1 MKKNILDIRHSVGF
15 FAGCRAWRLL
25 SVTVLS
31 AAMLVGILALM
42 AIPKARAANYD
53 LTAHCPGGVGDVGVL
68 VNTIRQANAAP
79 GADTIILAQSCVYTL
94 TAVDNYWYGP
104 NGLPPITSTLV
115 ISGNGASIIRAT
127 GIYTPFRIFYVSG
140 SPW

>member
-1 MKKNILDIRHSVGF
+1 M
-15 FAGCRAWRLL
+15 

-31 AAMLVGILALM
+31 FAMLVGVLALM
-42 AIPKARAANYD
+42 AIPRSRASNFD
-53 LTAHCPGGVGDVGVL
+53 LTANCPGGVGDVSVL
-68 VNTIRQANAAP
+68 MNTIRQANSAP

-104 NGLPPITSTLV
+104 NGLPPIISTMV

-127 GIYTPFRIFYVSG
+127 GIYRKSVLNFNNYISRCALVPDRC
-140 SPW
+140 